1 LVSARDVFSVQ
12 ELAQLR
18 GFPGISAEELIR
30 FFTLSGA
37 DEAFVRSMRQPATM
51 LGVVVQL
58 CSLPWLGFV
67 PDDVAAA
74 PVVAVARLAARLGI
88 STGELA
94 GYGRREQTRTDHLRA
109 VMTYLGWRTA
119 DGLSLKEL
127 DEFLLARAME
137 HDSPGLLFRLACAH
151 LITARVVRPGPVK
164 LLERIASARARAER
178 ETYDRV
184 AHLLTPTRRGE
195 LDGLLVVDPEIGM
208 TRLRWLST
216 GPTEAS
222 AAAVKTEVRKLEFL
236 RSLDAHTVDLSNLPA
251 ERRRHLAWSDH
262 LHRDQVLTRQPEQ
275 QRGRVVLHRPGQQEL
290 VEHLEL
296 QRCRHP
302 PPSVLRLASAGVA
315 VVLAE
320 NRADMAE

>member
-1 LVSARDVFSVQ
+1 MSARDVFSVQ

-51 LGVVVQL
+51 LGVAVQL

-151 LITARVVRPGPVK
+151 LITSSRLLDRRAPRSEPLPPAAWQGPARRCAPR
-164 LLERIASARARAER
+164 LLA
-178 ETYDRV
+178 
-184 AHLLTPTRRGE
+184 
-195 LDGLLVVDPEIGM
+195 
-208 TRLRWLST
+208 
-216 GPTEAS
+216 
-222 AAAVKTEVRKLEFL
+222 
-236 RSLDAHTVDLSNLPA
+236 
-251 ERRRHLAWSDH
+251 RRRAPDRS
-262 LHRDQVLTRQPEQ
+262 
-275 QRGRVVLHRPGQQEL
+275 
-290 VEHLEL
+290 
-296 QRCRHP
+296 
-302 PPSVLRLASAGVA
+302 
-315 VVLAE
+315 
-320 NRADMAE
+320 